1 MNINEFSFLNPSPD
15 FREMSILRAVTK
27 NPDISQQRLS
37 QISGVVPS
45 MINRYLNDFESKGYI
60 KKVGENRRNMQYVL
74 TKTGKF
80 RLQFLTISYLREIA
94 KLYAQSREI
103 FGKVLDKLL
112 FEEYKKPL
120 LYGAGI
126 IGSILFDILQ
136 TEGIEPIGFVDDS
149 KVKQGN
155 MFHGMYVYSAEEAK
169 ELQYDVVIVASFRH
183 SNDIAK
189 NAKNAGMKNIM
200 VFTISEMGDVELE
213 NVKNR
218 V

>member
-15 FREMSILRAVTK
+15 FREMSILRAITK
-27 NPDISQQRLS
+27 NPTISQKKLS

-45 MINRYLNDFESKGYI
+45 MINRYLSDFENSGYI

-74 TKTGKF
+74 TESGKF

-103 FGKVLDKLL
+103 FGKVLDRLL
-112 FEEYKKPL
+112 HEEYKKPL

-136 TEGIEPIGFVDDS
+136 TEGIEPVGYVDDS
-149 KVKQGN
+149 KAKQGD
-155 MFHGMYVYSAEEAK
+155 MFHGLYVYSPEKAN
-169 ELQYDVVIVASFRH
+169 ELKYDVVIVASFRH
-183 SNDIAK
+183 AAKIAE
-189 NAKNAGMKNIM
+189 NAKKAGMKNIM
-200 VFTISEMGDVELE
+200 VFTISEMGEVELA
-213 NVKNR
+213 KLK
-218 V
+218 

>member
-27 NPDISQQRLS
+27 NPAISQQRLS

-60 KKVGENRRNMQYVL
+60 KKIGENRRNMKYIL
-74 TKTGKF
+74 TETGKF

-94 KLYAQSREI
+94 KLYSQSREI

-112 FEEYKKPL
+112 LEEYKKPL

-126 IGSILFDILQ
+126 IGSILFDILR
-136 TEGIEPIGFVDDS
+136 TEGIEPIGYVDDS
-149 KVKQGN
+149 ETKQGN
-155 MFHGMYVYSAEEAK
+155 MFHGLHVYCPEEAK
-169 ELQYDVVIVASFRH
+169 NLQYDVVIVSSFRH
-183 SNDIAK
+183 ADNIVK
-189 NAKNAGMKNIM
+189 NATQAGLKNIM
-200 VFTISEMGDVELE
+200 IFAISETGEVELQ
-213 NVKNR
+213 NVKEL
-218 V
+218 

>member
-27 NPDISQQRLS
+27 NPAISQQRLS

-60 KKVGENRRNMQYVL
+60 KKIGENRRNMKYIL
-74 TKTGKF
+74 TETGKF

-94 KLYAQSREI
+94 KLYSQSREI

-112 FEEYKKPL
+112 LEDYKKPL

-126 IGSILFDILQ
+126 IGSILFDILR
-136 TEGIEPIGFVDDS
+136 TEGIEPIGYVDDS
-149 KVKQGN
+149 ETKQGN
-155 MFHGMYVYSAEEAK
+155 MFHGLHVYCPEEAK
-169 ELQYDVVIVASFRH
+169 ILQYDVVIVSSFRH
-183 SNDIAK
+183 ADNIVK
-189 NAKNAGMKNIM
+189 NATQAGLKNIM
-200 VFTISEMGDVELE
+200 IFAISETGEVELQ
-213 NVKNR
+213 NVKEL
-218 V
+218 